1 VDRSGKAAII
11 EAVKARA
18 NEASFAVITDFKGM
32 TVEELTNLRVGL
44 RKAGGEYHVVK
55 NTLARI
61 ALTGGTHDVIKD
73 KFHENCG
80 VAFGFD
86 DPVAVAKALSDFA
99 KQSKLF
105 QLRCASL
112 DGKPMAADQVD
123 ALAKL
128 PNKEQLLGQLLGTM
142 NAVPTNFVS
151 LFANILRGL
160 LYALKAIEEQKAKA
174 A

>member
-1 VDRSGKAAII
+1 MTRSEKAAVI
-11 EAVKARA
+11 EAIKANADR
-18 NEASFAVITDFKGM
+18 ASFAVLTEFKGM
-32 TVEELTNLRVGL
+32 TVEELTNLRVNL
-44 RKAGGEYHVVK
+44 RKAGGEFYVVK

-61 ALTGGTHDVIKD
+61 AFTGGTHDVVHDNSAI
-73 KFHENCG
+73 
-80 VAFGFD
+80 ALGFD

-105 QLRCASL
+105 QLRCGSL
-112 DGKPMAADQVD
+112 EGKEMSAEQVE

-128 PNKEQLLGQLLGTM
+128 PSKEQLLGQLLGTM

-151 LFANILRGL
+151 LFANVLRGL
-160 LYALKAIEEQKAKA
+160 LYALKAIEEKKGEA